1 VLHAHDVGMFVTNLQ
16 QSTCCH
22 SCNLLPTNMFVCLP
36 QAGDVLA
43 IVGSSTD
50 LLPLAERSYSMDLL
64 VPRSGALLWA
74 DVWVVPTG
82 AKGGHLQT
90 GPSPILPSWLEFCT
104 QPARAGSLNGL
115 RWGGGMGCGSKSQ
128 GVTMPAATLLAW

>member
-1 VLHAHDVGMFVTNLQ
+1 M
-16 QSTCCH
+16 
-22 SCNLLPTNMFVCLP
+22 
-36 QAGDVLA
+36 LA

-64 VPRSGALLWA
+64 VPTSGALLWA
-74 DVWVVPTG
+74 DVWVVPAG

-115 RWGGGMGCGSKSQ
+115 RWVEEGWVACMRVKGLCVSARHRRGNLSCVS
-128 GVTMPAATLLAW
+128 VLLLLLWP